1 MISSVIFTN
10 VDSHKLGGE
19 NLIKMAYF
27 DSLGGHSP
35 ENLSIVRRIVLNILK
50 HDKTRKIGL
59 ARKRRMAGLN
69 IDYMEKL
76 LCQYD

>member
-27 DSLGGHSP
+27 DSLGRCP
-35 ENLSIVRRIVLNILK
+35 AIVP
-50 HDKTRKIGL
+50 HDD
-59 ARKRRMAGLN
+59 A
-69 IDYMEKL
+69 MEF
-76 LCQYD
+76 